1 MWYLGSEDEPSAKA
15 ESEVE
20 PKEGRGRKRAG
31 KKKTGAQKKRER
43 AAREEGPDIGYEGC
57 KDQSG
62 QMMMW
67 PKQWCGHVKAVVY
80 RCL

>member
-1 MWYLGSEDEPSAKA
+1 MHGFATSLATSDAPLWYFSEDEPGAKG

-43 AAREEGPDIGYEGC
+43 AAREEGLI
-57 KDQSG
+57 
-62 QMMMW
+62 
-67 PKQWCGHVKAVVY
+67 
-80 RCL
+80 RI